1 MAFGRFLHMLGQSLW
16 IGGAIAAMVLAIASR
31 EEVLSTR
38 AGVFRLLGRVHSL
51 VIAPGALLTVLSGLW
66 LTMSMVRQGRGAEL
80 GEPGVAAM
88 QLCGLVGGALALLV
102 GLPTAG
108 SLARA
113 AEPGPDGQLPP
124 VFERLRKRQAVVSS
138 VAGVLAL
145 IALAGARLF

>member
-1 MAFGRFLHMLGQSLW
+1 MLPRFLHMLGQALW
-16 IGGAIAAMVLAIASR
+16 IGGAIAAMVLAIDARAEEAPVRAS
-31 EEVLSTR
+31 
-38 AGVFRLLGRVHSL
+38 VFRLLARVHSM

-66 LTMSMVRQGRGAEL
+66 LTMSMARQGRGAEL
-80 GEPGVAAM
+80 GEPGIAAM
-88 QLCGLVGGALALLV
+88 QLAGLVGGALVLFV

-124 VFERLRKRQAVVSS
+124 VFERFRKRQAIVSS